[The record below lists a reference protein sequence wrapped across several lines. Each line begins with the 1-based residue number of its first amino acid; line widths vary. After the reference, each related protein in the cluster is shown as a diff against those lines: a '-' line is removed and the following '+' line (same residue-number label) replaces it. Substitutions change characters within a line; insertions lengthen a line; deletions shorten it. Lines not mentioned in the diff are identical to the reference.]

1 MQKDF
6 LGIYVHVPFCKTKC
20 PYCDFYSV
28 SFSENLIEKY
38 VKIVCNELFK
48 YSLKTDKTVNTIY
61 FGGGTPSLLSTK
73 HIFKILENI
82 QKNFMISNPEITM
95 EVNPADCDIQYFRE
109 IKNMG
114 VNRIS
119 LGVQS
124 LEDSQ
129 LKILGRRHTVKDSV
143 KSFENIKSAGIHN
156 ISFDFMIG
164 IPEQNLDGID
174 NFFDFCENNFV
185 PHISAYI
192 LKIEKGTPYFYNKK
206 NFIFPTDDQSADMY
220 EYVCKKAK
228 NIGYNHYEISNFSYD
243 NFESIHNMKYWNLDE
258 YIGIGP
264 GAHSL
269 FENKRFYYSQNLSK
283 FINAPK
289 ILNEGIFEP
298 EKEYIMLALRTKKGV
313 INEEFKKKFNKNIPE
328 EYFKMAEKFLKY
340 GLIEKFDGGFR
351 LTEESFLLSNGIISE
366 II

>member
-1 MQKDF
+1 MHKDF
-6 LGIYVHVPFCKTKC
+6 LGVYIHVPFCKSKC

-28 SFSENLIEKY
+28 TFSEDLIEKY
-38 VKIVCNELFK
+38 IKTVCDELFR
-48 YSLKTDKTVNTIY
+48 YSLQTDKTVDTIY
-61 FGGGTPSLLSTK
+61 FGGGTPSLLSTR
-73 HIFKILENI
+73 HISKILENI
-82 QKNFMISNPEITM
+82 QKNFKISNPEITM
-95 EVNPADCDIQYFRE
+95 EINPADCDIQYFSE

-124 LEDSQ
+124 FEDSQ
-129 LKILGRRHTVKDSV
+129 LKILGRRHTVEDSV
-143 KSFENIKSAGIHN
+143 KSFENIKSVGINN
-156 ISFDFMIG
+156 ISFDFMLG
-164 IPEQNLDGID
+164 IPGQSFKEID
-174 NFFDFCENNFV
+174 RFFDFCKNNFV

-228 NIGYNHYEISNFSYD
+228 KIGYNHYEISNFSYD
-243 NFESIHNMKYWNLDE
+243 NFESRHNTKYWNLDE
-258 YIGIGP
+258 YIGVGP

-269 FENKRFYYSQNLSK
+269 FENKRFYYSRNLSE

-289 ILNEGIFEP
+289 TLNEGIFEP
-298 EKEYIMLALRTKKGV
+298 EEEYIMLALRTKKGI
-313 INEEFKKKFNKNIPE
+313 INEEFKKKFNKDIPQKYLE
-328 EYFKMAEKFLKY
+328 RAEKFLKY
-340 GLIEKFDGGFR
+340 GMIDKFDGGFR
-351 LTEESFLLSNGIISE
+351 IAESSFLLSNVVISE

>member
-1 MQKDF
+1 MHKDF
-6 LGIYVHVPFCKTKC
+6 LGIYIHVPFCKSKC

-28 SFSENLIEKY
+28 PFSEDIIEKY
-38 VKIVCNELFK
+38 VKSVCNELFK
-48 YSLKTDKTVNTIY
+48 YSLKTDKIVDTIY

-82 QKNFMISNPEITM
+82 QKNFRVSNPEITM
-95 EVNPADCDIQYFRE
+95 EINPADCDIQYFSE

-124 LEDSQ
+124 FQYSQ
-129 LKILGRRHTVKDSV
+129 LKILGRRHTVEDSV
-143 KSFENIKSAGIHN
+143 KSFESIKSVGITN

-164 IPEQNLDGID
+164 IPGQTFKGID
-174 NFFDFCENNFV
+174 SFFDFCKNNSI
-185 PHISAYI
+185 PHISTYI

-206 NFIFPTDDQSADMY
+206 NFVFPTDDRCADMY
-220 EYVCKKAK
+220 EYVCEKAK

-243 NFESIHNMKYWNLDE
+243 NFESRHNMKYWNLED
-258 YIGIGP
+258 YIGVGP

-269 FENKRFYYSQNLSK
+269 FENKRFYYSRNLSE

-298 EKEYIMLALRTKKGV
+298 EKEYIMLALRTEKGV
-313 INEEFKKKFNKNIPE
+313 ANEEFKKKFNKNIPE
-328 EYFKMAEKFLKY
+328 EYFKRAEKFIKY
-340 GLIEKFDGGFR
+340 GLIEKIDEGFR
-351 LTEESFLLSNGIISE
+351 LTERSFLLSNIVISE

>member
-6 LGIYVHVPFCKTKC
+6 LGVYIHVPFCKSKC

-28 SFSENLIEKY
+28 PFSEDLIEKY
-38 VKIVCNELFK
+38 VKTVCNELFR
-48 YSLKTDKTVNTIY
+48 YSLQTDKTVDTIY

-73 HIFKILENI
+73 HISKILENI
-82 QKNFMISNPEITM
+82 QKNFKISNPEITM
-95 EVNPADCDIQYFRE
+95 EINPADCDIQYFSE

-124 LEDSQ
+124 FEDSQ
-129 LKILGRRHTVKDSV
+129 LKILGRRHTVEYSV
-143 KSFENIKSAGIHN
+143 KSFENIKSVGINN
-156 ISFDFMIG
+156 ISFDFMLG
-164 IPEQNLDGID
+164 IPGQSFKGID
-174 NFFDFCENNFV
+174 RFFDFCKNNFV

-228 NIGYNHYEISNFSYD
+228 KIGYNHYEISNFSYY
-243 NFESIHNMKYWNLDE
+243 NFESRHNTKYWNLDE
-258 YIGIGP
+258 YIGVGP

-269 FENKRFYYSQNLSK
+269 FENKRFYYSRNLSE

-289 ILNEGIFEP
+289 TLNEGIFEP
-298 EKEYIMLALRTKKGV
+298 EKEYIMLALRTKKGI
-313 INEEFKKKFNKNIPE
+313 INEEFKKKFNKDIPQKYLE
-328 EYFKMAEKFLKY
+328 RAEKFLKY
-340 GLIEKFDGGFR
+340 GMIDKFDGGFR
-351 LTEESFLLSNGIISE
+351 LAESSFLLSNVVISKII
-366 II
+366 